1 VSADQNG
8 RAVPVSAS
16 RTAPAHAGQAQPVS
30 PFRQPKAVYAVAF
43 ACVVSFM
50 GIGLVDPILP
60 ALSKQLKATPSSVE
74 LLFTSYLVV
83 TAVAML
89 VTGWVSSRIGA
100 KRTLIAGL
108 ILIVAGS
115 AAAGAS
121 GSIGEIIGFRAGWG
135 LGNALFIATSLAV
148 IIGAASG
155 GFSGAIIL
163 YETALGIGIALGP
176 LVGGELGGISWRG
189 PFFGVTVL
197 MSISLIATIAFVD
210 QTPQPKRKTSITEP
224 LRALRHRGLRIMSLT
239 ALCYNWGFFTL
250 LAYTPFPMHLGIHEL
265 GYVFTG
271 WGILVAIFA
280 VFVAPRAQRRFGTPR
295 SLYVNLALLAIDL
308 VVIAAFT
315 SSQITLI
322 VAVIVSGAFVGLN
335 NTLTTQSVMLVA
347 PVERPIASAAYGF
360 VRFIGGGLA
369 PYCAA
374 RLAAAFNVHVPF
386 YLGAVTVVL
395 AIVILSTGHSLLTQA
410 ERKLAEPDTGATDEP
425 GAVAEAAAVARPGA
439 AAEAGAVAGPG
450 AVAEAG
456 AAPIVVAV
464 GVGPGAAEV
473 TDAAVALGRVLDA
486 PIEVLHVLE
495 TDVVGDQVVDTET
508 AEAARMIMADT
519 VGRLRSA
526 GIAANGH
533 VLRVVGDHGSSGQRI
548 ADFATGRN
556 ARMIIIG
563 SPTDGAAAGLF
574 DASLTS
580 QLIRHARCEVH
591 IVPVPAARP
600 LEDAELR
607 PT

>member
-1 VSADQNG
+1 MSAVHGG
-8 RAVPVSAS
+8 RADVGHAAPVN
-16 RTAPAHAGQAQPVS
+16 

-60 ALSKQLKATPSSVE
+60 ALSKQLKASPSQVE

-89 VTGWVSSRIGA
+89 VTGWVSSRIGG

-121 GSIGEIIGFRAGWG
+121 QSIGEIIGFRAGWG

-155 GFSGAIIL
+155 GFRGAIIL
-163 YETALGIGIALGP
+163 YETALGIGIAMGP
-176 LVGGELGGISWRG
+176 LVGGELGGISWRF

-197 MSISLIATIAFVD
+197 MSISLIATILFVD
-210 QTPQPKRKTSITEP
+210 KTPQPARKTSIIEP
-224 LRALRHRGLRIMSLT
+224 LRALKHRGLLVMSLT

-280 VFVAPRAQRRFGTPR
+280 VFVAPRAQRRYGTPK
-295 SLYVNLALLAIDL
+295 SLYVNLALLAVDL

-315 SSQITLI
+315 TSQITLI

-374 RLAAAFNVHVPF
+374 RLAAAFNVHIPF

-410 ERKLAEPDTGATDEP
+410 ERKLAEPQGIAETDEP
-425 GAVAEAAAVARPGA
+425 GTVAAL
-439 AAEAGAVAGPG
+439 
-450 AVAEAG
+450 AEAG

-508 AEAARMIMADT
+508 ADAARTIIADT

-548 ADFATGRN
+548 ADFATGRS

-563 SPTDGAAAGLF
+563 SPTDGPSAGLF

-591 IVPVPAARP
+591 IVPVPAVRP

>member
-1 VSADQNG
+1 VSGSRSVTQTRAD
-8 RAVPVSAS
+8 AP
-16 RTAPAHAGQAQPVS
+16 TAN

-60 ALSKQLKATPSSVE
+60 ALSRQLKASPSSVE

-89 VTGWVSSRIGA
+89 VTGWVSSRIGG

-121 GSIGEIIGFRAGWG
+121 HSIGEIIGFRAGWG

-155 GFSGAIIL
+155 GFAGAIIL

-189 PFFGVTVL
+189 PFFGVTAL

-210 QTPQPKRKTSITEP
+210 QTPQPKHKTSVAAPI
-224 LRALRHRGLRIMSLT
+224 RALRHRGLAVMSVT
-239 ALCYNWGFFTL
+239 ALLYNWGFFTL

-271 WGILVAIFA
+271 WGVLVAIFA
-280 VFVAPRAQRRFGTPR
+280 VFVAPRAQRRFGTPK
-295 SLYVNLALLAIDL
+295 SLYVNLALLSADL

-315 SSQITLI
+315 SSQVTLI

-335 NTLTTQSVMLVA
+335 NTLTTQAVMLVS
-347 PVERPIASAAYGF
+347 PVERPVASAAYGF

-374 RLAAAFNVHVPF
+374 RLAADLNVHVPF
-386 YLGAVTVVL
+386 YLGAATVAVAIGVL
-395 AIVILSTGHSLLTQA
+395 ATGHRRLSRAEEGMRNGAARAHGAPEPGVDVETALAESTGS
-410 ERKLAEPDTGATDEP
+410 
-425 GAVAEAAAVARPGA
+425 AR
-439 AAEAGAVAGPG
+439 
-450 AVAEAG
+450 
-456 AAPIVVAV
+456 
-464 GVGPGAAEV
+464 
-473 TDAAVALGRVLDA
+473 
-486 PIEVLHVLE
+486 
-495 TDVVGDQVVDTET
+495 
-508 AEAARMIMADT
+508 
-519 VGRLRSA
+519 
-526 GIAANGH
+526 
-533 VLRVVGDHGSSGQRI
+533 
-548 ADFATGRN
+548 
-556 ARMIIIG
+556 
-563 SPTDGAAAGLF
+563 
-574 DASLTS
+574 
-580 QLIRHARCEVH
+580 
-591 IVPVPAARP
+591 
-600 LEDAELR
+600 
-607 PT
+607 

>member
-1 VSADQNG
+1 MSAVHNG
-8 RAVPVSAS
+8 RADVGHAAPVN
-16 RTAPAHAGQAQPVS
+16 

-60 ALSKQLKATPSSVE
+60 ALSKQLKASPSQVE

-89 VTGWVSSRIGA
+89 VTGWVSSRIGG

-108 ILIVAGS
+108 VLIVAGS

-121 GSIGEIIGFRAGWG
+121 QSIGEIIGFRAGWG

-163 YETALGIGIALGP
+163 YETALGIGIAMGP

-197 MSISLIATIAFVD
+197 MSISLIATILFVD
-210 QTPQPKRKTSITEP
+210 KTPQPTRKTSIIEP
-224 LRALRHRGLRIMSLT
+224 LRALKHRGLLVMSLT

-280 VFVAPRAQRRFGTPR
+280 VFVAPRAQRRYGTPK
-295 SLYVNLALLAIDL
+295 SLYVNLALLAADL

-315 SSQITLI
+315 TSQITLI

-374 RLAAAFNVHVPF
+374 RLAAAFNVHIPF
-386 YLGAVTVVL
+386 YLGAVTVVI

-410 ERKLAEPDTGATDEP
+410 ERKLAEPQEIDATDEP
-425 GAVAEAAAVARPGA
+425 TAQAEPTAPAEVGA
-439 AAEAGAVAGPG
+439 APAEVGAAP
-450 AVAEAG
+450 AEVG

-508 AEAARMIMADT
+508 AEAARMIIADT

-533 VLRVVGDHGSSGQRI
+533 VLRVVGDHGASGERI
-548 ADFATGRN
+548 ADFAAGRG
-556 ARMIIIG
+556 ARVIIIG
-563 SPTDGAAAGLF
+563 SPADGPSAGLF

-580 QLIRHARCEVH
+580 QLIRHAHCEVH

>member
-1 VSADQNG
+1 VSAAG
-8 RAVPVSAS
+8 HAPPVN
-16 RTAPAHAGQAQPVS
+16 

-60 ALSKQLKATPSSVE
+60 ALSHQLKATPSSVE

-89 VTGWVSSRIGA
+89 ITGWVSSRIGG

-108 ILIVAGS
+108 ILIVVCSALAGS
-115 AAAGAS
+115 S

-176 LVGGELGGISWRG
+176 LVGGELGAISWRG
-189 PFFGVTVL
+189 PFFGVSVL
-197 MSISLIATIAFVD
+197 MSVSLVATIAFVD
-210 QTPQPKRKTSITEP
+210 KTPQPPRKTSITEP
-224 LRALRHRGLRIMSLT
+224 LRALKHRGLAVMSVT

-271 WGILVAIFA
+271 WGFLVAIFA
-280 VFVAPRAQRRFGTPR
+280 VFVAPRAQRRFGTPKC
-295 SLYVNLALLAIDL
+295 LYVNLALLAADL
-308 VVIAAFT
+308 AVIAAFT
-315 SSQITLI
+315 SSQLTLI
-322 VAVIVSGAFVGLN
+322 IAVIVSGAFVGLN
-335 NTLTTQSVMLVA
+335 NTLTTQAVMLVA

-386 YLGAVTVVL
+386 YLGAGTVL
-395 AIVILSTGHSLLTQA
+395 IAIVILATGHSLLT
-410 ERKLAEPDTGATDEP
+410 LAEERLDEQPATPPNVEP
-425 GAVAEAAAVARPGA
+425 ADV
-439 AAEAGAVAGPG
+439 
-450 AVAEAG
+450 
-456 AAPIVVAV
+456 IS
-464 GVGPGAAEV
+464 
-473 TDAAVALGRVLDA
+473 
-486 PIEVLHVLE
+486 E
-495 TDVVGDQVVDTET
+495 T
-508 AEAARMIMADT
+508 
-519 VGRLRSA
+519 LR
-526 GIAANGH
+526 
-533 VLRVVGDHGSSGQRI
+533 
-548 ADFATGRN
+548 
-556 ARMIIIG
+556 
-563 SPTDGAAAGLF
+563 
-574 DASLTS
+574 
-580 QLIRHARCEVH
+580 
-591 IVPVPAARP
+591 
-600 LEDAELR
+600 
-607 PT
+607 

>member
-1 VSADQNG
+1 VSAAHDG
-8 RAVPVSAS
+8 RAGAGHAAPVN
-16 RTAPAHAGQAQPVS
+16 

-60 ALSKQLKATPSSVE
+60 ALSKQLKASPSSVE

-89 VTGWVSSRIGA
+89 VTGWVSSRIGG

-121 GSIGEIIGFRAGWG
+121 HSIGEIIGFRAGWG

-155 GFSGAIIL
+155 GFAGAIIL
-163 YETALGIGIALGP
+163 YETALGVGIAMGP

-210 QTPQPKRKTSITEP
+210 KTPQPTRKTSISEP
-224 LRALRHRGLRIMSLT
+224 LRALRHRGLLVMSLT

-280 VFVAPRAQRRFGTPR
+280 VFVAPRAQRRFGTPK

-374 RLAAAFNVHVPF
+374 RLAASLNVHVPF
-386 YLGAVTVVL
+386 YLGAGTVAV
-395 AIVILSTGHSLLTQA
+395 AIVILSTGHSLLTRA
-410 ERKLAEPDTGATDEP
+410 ERQLAEEPGGAPAPEPASAATGEP
-425 GAVAEAAAVARPGA
+425 GAPAQG
-439 AAEAGAVAGPG
+439 
-450 AVAEAG
+450 G

-464 GVGPGAAEV
+464 GVGSRPAEV
-473 TDAAVALGRVLDA
+473 TDAAISLGQVLGA

-495 TDVVGDQVVDTET
+495 TDVVGDQVID
-508 AEAARMIMADT
+508 AESAEEARTIIADT

-526 GIAANGH
+526 GISANGH
-533 VLRVVGDHGSSGQRI
+533 VLRVVGDHGGSGQRI
-548 ADFATGRN
+548 ADFAADRG
-556 ARMIIIG
+556 ARMIILG
-563 SPTDGAAAGLF
+563 SPSDGGSAGLF

-591 IVPVPAARP
+591 LVPIPAVRP

-607 PT
+607 LGSS

>member
-1 VSADQNG
+1 MSAVHTG
-8 RAVPVSAS
+8 RADAGHAAPVN
-16 RTAPAHAGQAQPVS
+16 

-60 ALSKQLKATPSSVE
+60 ALSKQLKASPSEVE

-89 VTGWVSSRIGA
+89 ITGWVSSRIGG

-121 GSIGEIIGFRAGWG
+121 HSIGEIIGFRAGWG

-155 GFSGAIIL
+155 GFAGAIIL
-163 YETALGIGIALGP
+163 YETALGIGIAMGP

-210 QTPQPKRKTSITEP
+210 KTPQPKRKTSITEP
-224 LRALRHRGLRIMSLT
+224 LRALKHRGLLVMSLT

-280 VFVAPRAQRRFGTPR
+280 VFVAPRAQRRFGTPK
-295 SLYVNLALLAIDL
+295 SLYVNLALLALDL
-308 VVIAAFT
+308 IVIAAFT
-315 SSQITLI
+315 TSQITLI

-335 NTLTTQSVMLVA
+335 NTLTTQSVMLVS
-347 PVERPIASAAYGF
+347 PVERPIASASYGF

-386 YLGAVTVVL
+386 YLGAATVVV

-410 ERKLAEPDTGATDEP
+410 ERKLAEETGAAGTGEPATP
-425 GAVAEAAAVARPGA
+425 GAPGTAATPGA
-439 AAEAGAVAGPG
+439 PDALTEAGP
-450 AVAEAG
+450 
-456 AAPIVVAV
+456 APIVVAV
-464 GVGPGAAEV
+464 GAGPGAAAV
-473 TDAAVALGRVLDA
+473 TDAAIGLGRVLDA

-495 TDVVGDQVVDTET
+495 TDVVGDQVVDAET
-508 AEAARMIMADT
+508 ADAARTIMAET

-533 VLRVVGDHGSSGQRI
+533 VLRVVGDHGGSGQRI
-548 ADFATGRN
+548 ADFAAGRS

-563 SPTDGAAAGLF
+563 SPTDGASAGLF

-580 QLIRHARCEVH
+580 QLIRHARSEVH
-591 IVPVPAARP
+591 IVPVPASHLPIPLHGP

>member
-1 VSADQNG
+1 VSAVHHG
-8 RAVPVSAS
+8 RADVGHAAPVN
-16 RTAPAHAGQAQPVS
+16 

-60 ALSKQLKATPSSVE
+60 ALSKQLKASPSEVE

-89 VTGWVSSRIGA
+89 VTGWVSSRIGG
-100 KRTLIAGL
+100 KRTLVAGL
-108 ILIVAGS
+108 VLIVAGS

-163 YETALGIGIALGP
+163 YETALGIGIAMGP
-176 LVGGELGGISWRG
+176 LVGGELGGISWRF

-197 MSISLIATIAFVD
+197 MSISLIATILFVD
-210 QTPQPKRKTSITEP
+210 KTPQPTRKTSITEP
-224 LRALRHRGLRIMSLT
+224 LRALKHRGLLVMSLT

-280 VFVAPRAQRRFGTPR
+280 VFVAPRAQRRYGTPK
-295 SLYVNLALLAIDL
+295 SLYVNLALLAADL

-315 SSQITLI
+315 TSQITLI

-374 RLAAAFNVHVPF
+374 RLAAAFNVHIPF
-386 YLGAVTVVL
+386 YLGAVTVVI

-410 ERKLAEPDTGATDEP
+410 ERKLAEPQEIDATDDPTAQAEP
-425 GAVAEAAAVARPGA
+425 TAPAEVGA
-439 AAEAGAVAGPG
+439 APAEV
-450 AVAEAG
+450 G

-508 AEAARMIMADT
+508 AEAARTIIAHT

-533 VLRVVGDHGSSGQRI
+533 VLRVVGDHGASGQRI
-548 ADFATGRN
+548 ADFAAGRS
-556 ARMIIIG
+556 ARVIIIG
-563 SPTDGAAAGLF
+563 SPADGPSAGLF

>member
-1 VSADQNG
+1 VSTVHTSRADAG
-8 RAVPVSAS
+8 HAAPVN
-16 RTAPAHAGQAQPVS
+16 

-60 ALSKQLKATPSSVE
+60 ALSKQLKASPSEVE

-89 VTGWVSSRIGA
+89 VTGWVSSRIGG

-121 GSIGEIIGFRAGWG
+121 HSIGEIIGFRAGWG

-155 GFSGAIIL
+155 GFAGAIIL
-163 YETALGIGIALGP
+163 YETALGIGIAMGP

-210 QTPQPKRKTSITEP
+210 KTPQPKRKTSITEP
-224 LRALRHRGLRIMSLT
+224 LRALKHRGLLVMSLT

-280 VFVAPRAQRRFGTPR
+280 VFVAPRAQRRFGTPK

-308 VVIAAFT
+308 IVIAAFT
-315 SSQITLI
+315 TSQITLI

-374 RLAAAFNVHVPF
+374 RLAAAFNVHIPF
-386 YLGAVTVVL
+386 YLGAATVVV

-410 ERKLAEPDTGATDEP
+410 ERKLAEETGAAGTGEPATP
-425 GAVAEAAAVARPGA
+425 GAPGTAAAPGPRDALAEAAPGA
-439 AAEAGAVAGPG
+439 PDGVTEAGP
-450 AVAEAG
+450 
-456 AAPIVVAV
+456 APIVVAV
-464 GVGPGAAEV
+464 GVGPGAAAV
-473 TDAAVALGRVLDA
+473 TDAAIGLGRVLDA

-495 TDVVGDQVVDTET
+495 TDVVGDQVVDAET
-508 AEAARMIMADT
+508 AEAARTIMAET
-519 VGRLRSA
+519 VDRLRSA

-533 VLRVVGDHGSSGQRI
+533 VLRVVGDHGGSGQRI
-548 ADFATGRN
+548 ADFAAGRS

-563 SPTDGAAAGLF
+563 SPADGASAGLF

-580 QLIRHARCEVH
+580 RLIRHARCEVH
-591 IVPVPAARP
+591 IVPVFPSHLPVPLHGP

>member
-1 VSADQNG
+1 MSAVHHG
-8 RAVPVSAS
+8 RADAGHAAPVN
-16 RTAPAHAGQAQPVS
+16 

-60 ALSKQLKATPSSVE
+60 ALSKQLKASPSEVE

-89 VTGWVSSRIGA
+89 VTGWVSSRIGG
-100 KRTLIAGL
+100 KRTLVAGL
-108 ILIVAGS
+108 VLIVAGS

-163 YETALGIGIALGP
+163 YETALGIGIAMGP

-197 MSISLIATIAFVD
+197 MSISLIATILFVD
-210 QTPQPKRKTSITEP
+210 KTPQPKRKTSITEP
-224 LRALRHRGLRIMSLT
+224 LRALKHRGLLVMSLT

-280 VFVAPRAQRRFGTPR
+280 VFVAPRAQRRFGTPK
-295 SLYVNLALLAIDL
+295 SLYVNLALLAVDL

-315 SSQITLI
+315 TSQITLI

-374 RLAAAFNVHVPF
+374 RLAAAFNVHIPF
-386 YLGAVTVVL
+386 YLGAVTVVI

-410 ERKLAEPDTGATDEP
+410 ERKLAEPQEIGATDEP
-425 GAVAEAAAVARPGA
+425 TAQAEPTARAEGGA
-439 AAEAGAVAGPG
+439 APAEV
-450 AVAEAG
+450 G

-464 GVGPGAAEV
+464 GVGSAAAEV

-495 TDVVGDQVVDTET
+495 TDVVGDQVVDAET
-508 AEAARMIMADT
+508 AEAARTIIADT

-533 VLRVVGDHGSSGQRI
+533 VLRVVGDHGASGQRI
-548 ADFATGRN
+548 ADFAAGRS

-591 IVPVPAARP
+591 IVPVPAARS
-600 LEDAELR
+600 LKEAELR

>member
-1 VSADQNG
+1 VSSA
-8 RAVPVSAS
+8 AVTPAS
-16 RTAPAHAGQAQPVS
+16 PAATDHTHPAN

-60 ALSKQLKATPSSVE
+60 ALSKQLKASPSSVE

-89 VTGWVSSRIGA
+89 VTGWVSSRIGG

-108 ILIVAGS
+108 VLIVAGS

-121 GSIGEIIGFRAGWG
+121 HSIGEIIGFRAGWG

-148 IIGAASG
+148 IVGAASG
-155 GFSGAIIL
+155 GFAGAIIL

-210 QTPQPKRKTSITEP
+210 RTPQPKRKTSLSEP
-224 LRALRHRGLRIMSLT
+224 LLALRHRGLLVMSMT

-271 WGILVAIFA
+271 WGLLVAIFA

-295 SLYVNLALLAIDL
+295 SLYVNLALLAVDL

-322 VAVIVSGAFVGLN
+322 VAVIISGAFVGLN
-335 NTLTTQSVMLVA
+335 NTLTTQSVMLVS
-347 PVERPIASAAYGF
+347 PVERPVASAAYGF

-374 RLAAAFNVHVPF
+374 RLAATLNVHVPF
-386 YLGAVTVVL
+386 YLGAGAVAF
-395 AIVILSTGHSLLTQA
+395 AIVVLSTGHSLLTRA
-410 ERKLAEPDTGATDEP
+410 EQRLAEGEP
-425 GAVAEAAAVARPGA
+425 TAAGEP
-439 AAEAGAVAGPG
+439 EHGPPP
-450 AVAEAG
+450 V
-456 AAPIVVAV
+456 IVAV
-464 GVGPGAAEV
+464 GVGSRAAEV
-473 TDAAVALGRVLDA
+473 TGAAISLARVLNA
-486 PIEVLHVLE
+486 PIEVVHVLE
-495 TDVVGDQVVDTET
+495 TDVLGDQVVDAET
-508 AEAARMIMADT
+508 AEAARAVIADS
-519 VGRLRSA
+519 VGLLRSA
-526 GIAANGH
+526 GISADGH
-533 VLRVVGDHGSSGQRI
+533 VLRVVGDHGGSGRRI
-548 ADFATGRN
+548 AEFAGERR
-556 ARMIIIG
+556 ARMVIVG
-563 SPTDGAAAGLF
+563 SPADGASAGLF

-580 QLIRHARCEVH
+580 QLIRHAGCDVH
-591 IVPVPAARP
+591 VVPVPAGRP
-600 LEDAELR
+600 LAGAELKLS
-607 PT
+607 

>member
-1 VSADQNG
+1 
-8 RAVPVSAS
+8 
-16 RTAPAHAGQAQPVS
+16 
-30 PFRQPKAVYAVAF
+30 
-43 ACVVSFM
+43 M

-60 ALSKQLKATPSSVE
+60 ALSKQLKASPSQVE

-89 VTGWVSSRIGA
+89 VTGWVFSRIGG

-108 ILIVAGS
+108 VLIVAGS

-121 GSIGEIIGFRAGWG
+121 QSIGEIIGFRAGWG

-163 YETALGIGIALGP
+163 YETALGIGIAMGP
-176 LVGGELGGISWRG
+176 LVGGELGGISWRF

-197 MSISLIATIAFVD
+197 MSISLIATILFVD
-210 QTPQPKRKTSITEP
+210 KTPQPTRKTSITEP
-224 LRALRHRGLRIMSLT
+224 LRALKHRGLLVMSLT

-250 LAYTPFPMHLGIHEL
+250 LAYTPFPMHLGIHQL
-265 GYVFTG
+265 GYVFTC

-280 VFVAPRAQRRFGTPR
+280 VFVAPRAQRRFGTPK
-295 SLYVNLALLAIDL
+295 SLYVNLALLAVDL

-315 SSQITLI
+315 TSQITLI

-335 NTLTTQSVMLVA
+335 NTLTTQSVMLVS

-360 VRFIGGGLA
+360 VRFIGGGVA

-410 ERKLAEPDTGATDEP
+410 ERKLAEPEGTAGTDEP
-425 GAVAEAAAVARPGA
+425 A
-439 AAEAGAVAGPG
+439 AVAGPG
-450 AVAEAG
+450 AVAALAEAG

-495 TDVVGDQVVDTET
+495 TDVVGDQVVDTES
-508 AEAARMIMADT
+508 AEAARMIIADT

-533 VLRVVGDHGSSGQRI
+533 VLRVVGDHGASGQRI
-548 ADFATGRN
+548 ADFAADRG
-556 ARMIIIG
+556 ARVIIIG
-563 SPTDGAAAGLF
+563 SPSDGASAGLF

-580 QLIRHARCEVH
+580 QLIRHARSEVH
-591 IVPVPAARP
+591 IVPVPATRP
-600 LEDAELR
+600 LEDAKLR

>member
-1 VSADQNG
+1 MSAVHNG
-8 RAVPVSAS
+8 RASTEPARPVS
-16 RTAPAHAGQAQPVS
+16 PAGHARPAS

-60 ALSKQLKATPSSVE
+60 ALSKQLKASPSSVE

-89 VTGWVSSRIGA
+89 ITGWVSSRIGG

-121 GSIGEIIGFRAGWG
+121 HSIGEIIGFRAGWG

-155 GFSGAIIL
+155 GFAGAIIL
-163 YETALGIGIALGP
+163 YETALGVGIALGP

-210 QTPQPKRKTSITEP
+210 QTPQPKRKTSVTEP
-224 LRALRHRGLRIMSLT
+224 LRALRHRGLLIMSLT

-280 VFVAPRAQRRFGTPR
+280 VFVAPRAQRRFGTPK

-374 RLAAAFNVHVPF
+374 RLAASLNVHVPF
-386 YLGAVTVVL
+386 YLGAATVAV
-395 AIVILSTGHSLLTQA
+395 AIVVLSTGHSLLTRA
-410 ERKLAEPDTGATDEP
+410 EQRLTEEQ
-425 GAVAEAAAVARPGA
+425 GA
-439 AAEAGAVAGPG
+439 ATEPAVNGQPG
-450 AVAEAG
+450 VPA

-464 GVGPGAAEV
+464 GVGPGGAEV
-473 TDAAVALGRVLDA
+473 TGAAISLGRVLDA

-495 TDVVGDQVVDTET
+495 TDVVGDQVIDAES
-508 AEAARMIMADT
+508 AEAARDVIADT
-519 VGRLRSA
+519 VSRLRSA
-526 GIAANGH
+526 GISANGH
-533 VLRVVGDHGSSGQRI
+533 VLRVVGDHGDSGQRI
-548 ADFATGRN
+548 ADFAAERQ
-556 ARMIIIG
+556 ARMIIAG
-563 SPTDGAAAGLF
+563 SPADGGLAGLF

-580 QLIRHARCEVH
+580 QLIQRARCEVH
-591 IVPVPAARP
+591 LVPIPAGRTLTDTEQRVPR
-600 LEDAELR
+600 
-607 PT
+607 

>member
-1 VSADQNG
+1 VSAVHTG
-8 RAVPVSAS
+8 RADAGHAAPVN
-16 RTAPAHAGQAQPVS
+16 

-60 ALSKQLKATPSSVE
+60 ALSKQLKASPSEVE

-89 VTGWVSSRIGA
+89 VTGWVSSRIGG

-108 ILIVAGS
+108 VLIVAGS

-163 YETALGIGIALGP
+163 YETALGIGIAMGP

-210 QTPQPKRKTSITEP
+210 KTPQPKRKTSITEP
-224 LRALRHRGLRIMSLT
+224 LRALKHRGLLVMSLT

-280 VFVAPRAQRRFGTPR
+280 VFVAPRAQRRFGTPK
-295 SLYVNLALLAIDL
+295 SLYVNLALLALDL
-308 VVIAAFT
+308 IVIAAFT
-315 SSQITLI
+315 TSQITLI

-335 NTLTTQSVMLVA
+335 NTLTTQSVMLVS

-374 RLAAAFNVHVPF
+374 RLAAAFNVHIPF
-386 YLGAVTVVL
+386 YLGAATVVV

-410 ERKLAEPDTGATDEP
+410 ERRLAEETGASGTGEP
-425 GAVAEAAAVARPGA
+425 ATPGGPGAEAAPGPRDALAEAAPGA
-439 AAEAGAVAGPG
+439 QDGVTEAGP
-450 AVAEAG
+450 
-456 AAPIVVAV
+456 APIVVAV
-464 GVGPGAAEV
+464 GIGPGAAAV
-473 TDAAVALGRVLDA
+473 TDAAIGLGRVLDA

-495 TDVVGDQVVDTET
+495 TDVVGDQVVDAET
-508 AEAARMIMADT
+508 AEAART
-519 VGRLRSA
+519 VMSETVDRLRSA

-533 VLRVVGDHGSSGQRI
+533 VLRVVGDHGGSGQRI
-548 ADFATGRN
+548 ADFAAGRS

-563 SPTDGAAAGLF
+563 SPTDGVSAGLF

-591 IVPVPAARP
+591 IVPVSPSHLPVPLHGP

>member
-1 VSADQNG
+1 VSAVHSG
-8 RAVPVSAS
+8 RAGAGHAAPVN
-16 RTAPAHAGQAQPVS
+16 

-60 ALSKQLKATPSSVE
+60 DLSKQLKASPSEVE

-89 VTGWVSSRIGA
+89 VTGWVSSRIGG

-108 ILIVAGS
+108 VLIVAGS

-121 GSIGEIIGFRAGWG
+121 NSIGEIIGFRAGWG

-163 YETALGIGIALGP
+163 YETALGVGIALGP

-210 QTPQPKRKTSITEP
+210 KTPEPKRKTSIIEP
-224 LRALRHRGLRIMSLT
+224 LRALRHRGLLVMSLT

-250 LAYTPFPMHLGIHEL
+250 LAYTPFPMHLGIHQL

-280 VFVAPRAQRRFGTPR
+280 VFVAPRAQRRFGTPK

-308 VVIAAFT
+308 IVIAVFT
-315 SSQITLI
+315 TSQITLI

-386 YLGAVTVVL
+386 YLGAGTVLL
-395 AIVILSTGHSLLTQA
+395 AIGILSTGHSLLTRA
-410 ERKLAEPDTGATDEP
+410 ERQLAEEPAGEPAADGEPAAEPAAGGEP
-425 GAVAEAAAVARPGA
+425 GVPEVP
-439 AAEAGAVAGPG
+439 
-450 AVAEAG
+450 
-456 AAPIVVAV
+456 PIVVAV
-464 GVGPGAAEV
+464 GAGSGAAAV
-473 TDAAVALGRVLDA
+473 TDAAINLGRVLNA

-495 TDVVGDQVVDTET
+495 TDVVGDQAIDTES
-508 AEAARMIMADT
+508 AEAARTIISDT
-519 VGRLRSA
+519 VGRLRAA
-526 GIAANGH
+526 GISANGH
-533 VLRVVGDHGSSGQRI
+533 VLRVVGDHGGSGQRI
-548 ADFATGRN
+548 ADFAAGRR

-563 SPTDGAAAGLF
+563 SPEDGAAAGLF

-580 QLIRHARCEVH
+580 QLIRHTRCEVH
-591 IVPVPAARP
+591 LVPVSAGRP
-600 LEDAELR
+600 LADAELELS
-607 PT
+607 

>member
-1 VSADQNG
+1 MSAVHSG
-8 RAVPVSAS
+8 RAGAGHAAPVN
-16 RTAPAHAGQAQPVS
+16 

-60 ALSKQLKATPSSVE
+60 ALSKQLKASPSQVE

-89 VTGWVSSRIGA
+89 ITGWVSSRIGG

-108 ILIVAGS
+108 VLIVAGS

-121 GSIGEIIGFRAGWG
+121 NSIGEIIGFRAGWG

-163 YETALGIGIALGP
+163 YETALGVGIALGP

-210 QTPQPKRKTSITEP
+210 KTPEPKRKTSITEP
-224 LRALRHRGLRIMSLT
+224 LRALRHRGLLVMSLT
-239 ALCYNWGFFTL
+239 ALFYNWGFFTL

-280 VFVAPRAQRRFGTPR
+280 VFVAPRAQRRFGTPK

-308 VVIAAFT
+308 LVIAAFT
-315 SSQITLI
+315 NSQITLI

-386 YLGAVTVVL
+386 YLGAGTVLL
-395 AIVILSTGHSLLTQA
+395 AIGILSTGHSLLTRA
-410 ERKLAEPDTGATDEP
+410 ERQLTEEPAGEP
-425 GAVAEAAAVARPGA
+425 AADGEPAGEPAAGGEPAVPEVP
-439 AAEAGAVAGPG
+439 
-450 AVAEAG
+450 
-456 AAPIVVAV
+456 PIVVAV
-464 GVGPGAAEV
+464 GAGSGAAAV
-473 TDAAVALGRVLDA
+473 TDAAINLGRVLNA

-495 TDVVGDQVVDTET
+495 TDVVGDQAIDAES
-508 AEAARMIMADT
+508 AEAARTIISDT
-519 VGRLRSA
+519 VSRLRAA
-526 GIAANGH
+526 GISANGH
-533 VLRVVGDHGSSGQRI
+533 VLRVVGDHGGSGQRI
-548 ADFATGRN
+548 ADFAAGRR

-563 SPTDGAAAGLF
+563 SPEDGAAAGLF

-580 QLIRHARCEVH
+580 QLIRRTRCEVH
-591 IVPVPAARP
+591 LVPVSAGRP
-600 LEDAELR
+600 LADAELELS
-607 PT
+607 

>member
-1 VSADQNG
+1 VSATHNG
-8 RAVPVSAS
+8 RAGSE
-16 RTAPAHAGQAQPVS
+16 PARPGGPAGHARPAS

-60 ALSKQLKATPSSVE
+60 ALSKQLKASPSSVE

-89 VTGWVSSRIGA
+89 ITGWVSSRIGG

-121 GSIGEIIGFRAGWG
+121 HSIGEIIGFRAGWG

-155 GFSGAIIL
+155 GFAGAIIL
-163 YETALGIGIALGP
+163 YETALGVGIALGP

-210 QTPQPKRKTSITEP
+210 QTPQPKRKTSVAEP
-224 LRALRHRGLRIMSLT
+224 LRALRHRGLLIMSLT

-250 LAYTPFPMHLGIHEL
+250 LAYTPFPMHLGIHQL

-280 VFVAPRAQRRFGTPR
+280 VFVAPRAQRRFGTPK
-295 SLYVNLALLAIDL
+295 SLYVNLALLAVDL

-374 RLAAAFNVHVPF
+374 RLAASLNVHVPF
-386 YLGAVTVVL
+386 YLGAATVAV
-395 AIVILSTGHSLLTQA
+395 AIVVLSTGHSLLTQA
-410 ERKLAEPDTGATDEP
+410 ERRLTED
-425 GAVAEAAAVARPGA
+425 PGA
-439 AAEAGAVAGPG
+439 AAEPAIAGEPG
-450 AVAEAG
+450 VRA
-456 AAPIVVAV
+456 AAPLVVAV
-464 GVGPGAAEV
+464 GAGAGGAEV
-473 TDAAVALGRVLDA
+473 TDAAISLGRVLDA

-495 TDVVGDQVVDTET
+495 TDVVGDQVIDAET
-508 AEAARMIMADT
+508 AEAARDVIADT

-526 GIAANGH
+526 GISANGH
-533 VLRVVGDHGSSGQRI
+533 VLRVVGDHGGSGRRI
-548 ADFATGRN
+548 ADFAAERQ
-556 ARMIIIG
+556 ARMIIAG
-563 SPTDGAAAGLF
+563 SPADGASAGLF
-574 DASLTS
+574 DASLTG

-591 IVPVPAARP
+591 LVPIPAGRTLTDTGQRAP
-600 LEDAELR
+600 
-607 PT
+607 